1 MRNLEKAFVKFRR
14 IITFVFLSNILC
26 FTALFAEKTVMITG
40 GAGFLGSHLCDRII
54 ERGDRVICVDNL
66 FSGSIDNIAHLQGN
80 PSFKLLVQDII
91 TPLHIEEGID
101 EIFNLACPA
110 SPDFYQ
116 RDPIHTLKT
125 NFLGMSNVLDL
136 AIEKQAKVLQA
147 STSEIYGD
155 PEVHPQTESY
165 WGNVNSYGPRSCYD
179 EGKRSAEALCFA
191 YREMHDVDVKIVRIF
206 NTFGPRMHPNDGRV
220 VSNFIVQALN
230 GEPLTIYG
238 DGSQTRSLCYVD
250 DLIDGFLLMMDTPQ
264 DFSGPVNLGNPLRE
278 MTVLE
283 IAQMILQL
291 TDSTSS
297 ISFKQLPQD
306 DPKKRQPNI
315 ELANQALNWNPK
327 ISLKDGLERT
337 IVYFQKLVD

>member
-1 MRNLEKAFVKFRR
+1 MEKIFDHSHR
-14 IITFVFLSNILC
+14 IFIFFCLYNVLC
-26 FTALFAEKTVMITG
+26 LTALFAEKTVLITG

-54 ERGDRVICVDNL
+54 EQGDRVICVDNL
-66 FSGSIDNIAHLQGN
+66 SSGSIDNIAHLQGN
-80 PSFKLLVQDII
+80 PSFKLIIQDIT

-116 RDPIHTLKT
+116 RDPIHTLRT
-125 NFLGMSNVLDL
+125 NFLGVSNVLDL

-147 STSEIYGD
+147 STSEVYGD

-165 WGNVNSYGPRSCYD
+165 WGNVNPYGLRSCYD
-179 EGKRSAEALCFA
+179 EGKRVAEAICFA
-191 YREMHDVDVKIVRIF
+191 YRQMHHVDVKIVRIF

-220 VSNFIVQALN
+220 VSNFIVQALK
-230 GEPLTIYG
+230 GDPLTIYG
-238 DGSQTRSLCYVD
+238 NGSQTRSLCYVD
-250 DLIDGFLLMMDTPQ
+250 DLLDGFLLMMSTPQ
-264 DFSGPVNLGNPLRE
+264 DFSGPVNLGNPLQE

-291 TDSTSS
+291 IDSPSS
-297 ISFKQLPQD
+297 ISFKSLPQD

-315 ELANQALNWNPK
+315 VLANQALNWNPK
-327 ISLKDGLERT
+327 ISLREGLKRT
-337 IVYFQKLVD
+337 IAYYQELEH